1 MSLWRIRT
9 AVEDRPGRLAGVVE
23 AMAARG
29 GNVVGLSIHA
39 DPVGVVD
46 EFVVDVPGDHRGLLR
61 EVARHSVT
69 GEVDAVPAQ
78 PREVGDDVTKA
89 LLLTARL
96 RSSPNRLPEALG
108 ELLMADEARW
118 TNLTRPEPEFPEEP
132 ETTLVVSVG
141 PLRGV
146 RLRRPDRPF
155 TWTESARADA
165 LVRSV
170 LPPAGPVRTDRTV
183 TTGGG
188 TGLQLRQACAED
200 ADAIQRLHARCS
212 PETTRGRYFSSL
224 RRLAP
229 GMLEV
234 FCDPERG
241 LTLLV
246 GPSGGGEP
254 IALAHLMYTLD
265 PGVGEIAFLV
275 EDAWQ
280 RQGVGTAL
288 ARTLTAVA
296 ADWGLAEVR
305 AETVTGN
312 RGMQRIMRRMGA
324 VIRPPRDGAVQ
335 ARLPVAGAGPA
346 RSGGRLADLMTEPG
360 APGAA

>member
-9 AVEDRPGRLAGVVE
+9 AVEDRPGRLAAVVG

-39 DPVGVVD
+39 DASGVVD
-46 EFVVDVPGDHRGLLR
+46 EFIVDVPGEHRTLLR

-69 GEVDAVPAQ
+69 DSVSAVPAQ
-78 PREVGDDVTKA
+78 PREVGDDVTRA
-89 LLLTARL
+89 LLLTSRL
-96 RSSPNRLPEALG
+96 RSAPNRLPEVLG

-118 TNLTRPEPEFPEEP
+118 TNLTRPVPEFPEEP
-132 ETTLVVSVG
+132 ETTLLVPVG

-155 TWTESARADA
+155 TWTESARAGA

-170 LPPAGPVRTDRTV
+170 LPPTGPAPTDGAIATRGGVGLAVGQART
-183 TTGGG
+183 
-188 TGLQLRQACAED
+188 AD

-212 PETTRGRYFSSL
+212 PETTRGRYFSSM

-229 GMLEV
+229 SMLGL
-234 FCDPERG
+234 FCDPEQG
-241 LTLLV
+241 LTLLAR
-246 GPSGGGEP
+246 PREGGEP
-254 IALAHLMYTLD
+254 VALAHLMYTLD
-265 PGVGEIAFLV
+265 PGVGEVAFLV
-275 EDAWQ
+275 EDSWQ

-288 ARTLTAVA
+288 TRTLTAVA

-305 AETVTGN
+305 AETVAGN

-324 VIRPPRDGAVQ
+324 SVGAPHDGVVQ

-346 RSGGRLADLMTEPG
+346 RRGGRLAELMTEPG
-360 APGAA
+360 AAGA